1 MVGVKLCKWTGQSF
15 KVPVSAKASGRGLWQ
30 PLSPQRPSLLK
41 LARRRKPDRSLNAN
55 KLTFKQSQGT
65 KNSQRRVIESDR
77 ITLGCCEV
85 GLPLEWA
92 VVITGELEAPQDP
105 SDSGPALT
113 NNLS

>member
-1 MVGVKLCKWTGQSF
+1 M
-15 KVPVSAKASGRGLWQ
+15 
-30 PLSPQRPSLLK
+30 
-41 LARRRKPDRSLNAN
+41 
-55 KLTFKQSQGT
+55 
-65 KNSQRRVIESDR
+65 IESDR